1 MENQERQRA
10 ERLAER
16 LRALGLDPISA
27 DLFWIS
33 RATSRDNYSGGAVMI
48 RLAAEDS
55 AVILACDGA
64 VLQRLTL
71 RLTDPRPVL
80 VDAASGSLL
89 GNGVSELAA

>member
-1 MENQERQRA
+1 
-10 ERLAER
+10 
-16 LRALGLDPISA
+16 
-27 DLFWIS
+27 
-33 RATSRDNYSGGAVMI
+33 MI

-80 VDAASGSLL
+80 VDAAGKTIAPWEM
-89 GNGVSELAA
+89 ELVNWPPEVEPALRRGGYLQPPQPELDLWCNCAD